1 MSTQPTSIKLTIEQR
16 KMILQLMNY
25 SYKIPEEYHNCVA
38 EAIKKYATRQ
48 YTDDKIREMVQK
60 SQSVANS
67 GYLLREDSIS
77 LFRGKFAEWLACI
90 EYNAMKNSGSVI
102 MTIVNPDE
110 FSKADLLHF
119 IKVGDEFKAI
129 AGPDIKSGGS
139 TYVFNQWKKIVTS
152 RYDIP
157 MVDFDGILT
166 TEEGLKQLTKR
177 ERQEFELLC
186 EKYPRKR
193 PLPSAWSNQDELRL
207 RVDYFKNLLETEGA
221 FTYSPEIAGLL
232 KTALANQNAD
242 VLPQSDWSDFNKKC
256 KEIFQDFNPVL
267 ESKYEN
273 TKQEFNQSQE
283 ELSQNSPKTVKK
295 IRVPKIPSTNVGS
308 TLLKVVALGAAAVV
322 VGTVAKNPQAAK
334 KIAANIGKTL
344 IKTPVSTKTVENVA
358 TNTVKNSLGGTHASP
373 VLHKVS
379 GYVRSNGTKVASYM
393 RGIRK

>member
-102 MTIVNPDE
+102 TTIVNPDE

-152 RYDIP
+152 RYDIRWW
-157 MVDFDGILT
+157 ILM
-166 TEEGLKQLTKR
+166 
-177 ERQEFELLC
+177 
-186 EKYPRKR
+186 
-193 PLPSAWSNQDELRL
+193 
-207 RVDYFKNLLETEGA
+207 
-221 FTYSPEIAGLL
+221 
-232 KTALANQNAD
+232 
-242 VLPQSDWSDFNKKC
+242 
-256 KEIFQDFNPVL
+256 
-267 ESKYEN
+267 
-273 TKQEFNQSQE
+273 
-283 ELSQNSPKTVKK
+283 
-295 IRVPKIPSTNVGS
+295 
-308 TLLKVVALGAAAVV
+308 
-322 VGTVAKNPQAAK
+322 
-334 KIAANIGKTL
+334 
-344 IKTPVSTKTVENVA
+344 
-358 TNTVKNSLGGTHASP
+358 
-373 VLHKVS
+373 
-379 GYVRSNGTKVASYM
+379 GY
-393 RGIRK
+393 